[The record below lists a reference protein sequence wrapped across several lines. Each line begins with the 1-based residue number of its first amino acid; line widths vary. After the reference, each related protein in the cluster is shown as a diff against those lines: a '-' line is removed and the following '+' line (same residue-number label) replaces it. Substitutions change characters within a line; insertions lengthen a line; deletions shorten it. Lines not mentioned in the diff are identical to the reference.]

1 MKPLYLSGSLGYT
14 LLVNE
19 QSQIIIFADMHSELP
34 YCKEN
39 GIFISEWFK
48 NISNNFK
55 DMHNYLFLLEE
66 VPRSDIKL
74 KELWPSSPHTQKL
87 KDIYIN
93 NSHIIQGIDI
103 RPFLL
108 PYSWELDSG
117 TDLEKPS
124 VKLKEYLNLI
134 DLFFTLK
141 LQFINDDLK
150 YINTIPF
157 LKKNYLGKHYINLKK
172 KTISFIKINKNYLHK
187 HINEL
192 ININKNILEEI
203 NEIISDIMDWNSI
216 AKIIQGINEN
226 KTSIILHAGLAH
238 TTNII
243 KLLKKHYGY
252 NIKEDSGL
260 TDINDIENNNVNK
273 NNINGCLHLPIYIE
287 KQITENKLF
296 EFLS

>member
-1 MKPLYLSGSLGYT
+1 MNPLYLSGSLGYT
-14 LLVNE
+14 LLVNK
-19 QSQIIIFADMHSELP
+19 QCRIIIFADMHSELP
-34 YCKEN
+34 YCEKN

-55 DMHNYLFLLEE
+55 DTQNYLFLLEE
-66 VPRSDIKL
+66 VPRTEIKL

-87 KDIYIN
+87 KDLYIN

-103 RPFLL
+103 RPFLI
-108 PYSWELDSG
+108 PYSWELDSE
-117 TDLEKPS
+117 TTLDKPS
-124 VKLKEYLNLI
+124 VNLKEYLNLI
-134 DLFFTLK
+134 DLFFTLN

-150 YINTIPF
+150 HINTIQF
-157 LKKNYLGKHYINLKK
+157 LKNNYLGKHYINLKN
-172 KTISFIKINKNYLHK
+172 KTISFIKINRNYLHK

-203 NEIISDIMDWNSI
+203 NEIISNIMEWYSI

-226 KTSIILHAGLAH
+226 KTSIILHAGLVH

-252 NIKEDSGL
+252 TIKEDSGL
-260 TDINDIENNNVNK
+260 TDMNDIENNNINK

-287 KQITENKLF
+287 KQITGDNLYG
-296 EFLS
+296 FLS